1 MIIPLRI
8 SEEEFGL
15 IDNLEFND
23 KLTKDKDGKELLVLD
38 TMKIELKK
46 SLDQKLNLNKASK
59 HNLTV

>member
-1 MIIPLRI
+1 MRI
-8 SEEEFGL
+8 SEKEFGL

>member
-1 MIIPLRI
+1 MIIPLKI

-15 IDNLEFND
+15 IDNFVFND
-23 KLTKDKDGKELLVLD
+23 KLIKNKDGKELLVLD

>member
-38 TMKIELKK
+38 TIKIELKK

>member
-1 MIIPLRI
+1 LIIPLRI

>member
-23 KLTKDKDGKELLVLD
+23 KLTNDKDGKELLVLD
-38 TMKIELKK
+38 TIKIELKK

>member
-8 SEEEFGL
+8 SEKEFGL

-46 SLDQKLNLNKASK
+46 SLDQKLNLDKASF